1 MGFHGSLVG
10 FDDGSGFDG
19 GLMGFEGEVGGFSV
33 GVVGFS
39 GGLTGIGDR
48 WLCGERS
55 WKVWLLL

>member
-1 MGFHGSLVG
+1 MG

-39 GGLTGIGDR
+39 GGLTGIGDG